1 MEALELSLLA
11 ARSRGAEHEVA
22 LTELVIAES
31 RPLSGPAPSPRRGP
45 SASEEAGLA
54 GE

>member
-31 RPLSGPAPSPRRGP
+31 RPLSGPAPSPEEGRRP
-45 SASEEAGLA
+45 PKRPA
-54 GE
+54 